1 MKKPRIMDKKIDDRA
16 ARALM
21 RMVRLEQEEAP
32 MAHFAGV
39 FYELYVDGKLDL
51 EQCDAAFEAARLF
64 GNWRNWDE
72 REARVFAQQFVGAYD
87 CLARRRA

>member
-1 MKKPRIMDKKIDDRA
+1 
-16 ARALM
+16 
-21 RMVRLEQEEAP
+21 

-72 REARVFAQQFVGAYD
+72 REARVFAQQFGGAYD